1 MEAIRCHK
9 QPPGCSP
16 KTRSPFLIS
25 VPTWPDEQGA
35 LDRLG
40 RELYRASTEVGFY
53 YLKNH
58 GIPQSLIDQTFV
70 EAKRFHALSLEEKR
84 KIKVDHNKIGY
95 FEVEST
101 ITRHSNLANG
111 AKPNLYAAFCMRRE
125 LPPDDPDIL
134 AGVPYRALNR
144 WPENLPGFRE
154 NIVAYSEAMEALGKK
169 TSAHLG
175 AGARSK
181 PRLL

>member
-1 MEAIRCHK
+1 MAQAAAGTLAEDDIPILDLGPYFAN
-9 QPPGCSP
+9 
-16 KTRSPFLIS
+16 
-25 VPTWPDEQGA
+25 ENGA

-40 RELYRASTEVGFY
+40 RDLYRASTEVGFY

-58 GIPQSLIDQTFV
+58 DIPQSLVDQTFA
-70 EAKRFHALSLEEKR
+70 EAKRFHALPLEEKR
-84 KIKVDHNKIGY
+84 KIKIDHNKIGY

-101 ITRHSNLANG
+101 ITRHSDLANG

-125 LPPDDPDIL
+125 LKPDDPDIL

-154 NIVAYSEAMEALGKK
+154 NMVAFSEAMEVLGKK
-169 TSAHLG
+169 LLPIL
-175 AGARSK
+175 ARALNLE